1 MSPLDRLNPPQ
12 LEAVLHRGSPLLIL
26 AGAGS
31 GKTRVITHRVTTL
44 LEQDGIA
51 PQNILAVTFTNKAA
65 GEMKERVTHML
76 QGRMALGGLWMTTFH
91 SACVRILRRDGPA
104 AGIPKEFTIYDDD
117 SQTALVKQIVRELGL
132 DDKVYAPRALLS
144 RIGHWKNLGISAE
157 QAMRDSNDPKT
168 ERAAVVFEHYQKGLR
183 RNQALDFD
191 DLLLETVRLL
201 QVSPETAL
209 RYNERFRHIL
219 VDEYQDTNRVQ
230 YELIRLL
237 TQMHKEICVVG
248 DEDQSIYSW
257 RGADIRNILEFER
270 DFPSAKTI
278 RLEQNYRSTKN
289 VLAAAGAVVA
299 RNTARKGKTLWSDRE
314 AGELIGFYEGADAEQ
329 EALFIADTIAK
340 YLPHAGGKK
349 VGVLYRTNG
358 QSRLIEEALR
368 RYRLKYHV
376 VGGLSF
382 YERAEI
388 KDLTSYLRVALNP
401 DDSISMLRI
410 VNTPPRGI
418 GSTTVEKL
426 EHLALENNLSLWGA
440 IQAAIQANPASRLG
454 AAPERSG
461 LASRALGALADFVQF
476 VNDLRALALS
486 QAPVLDLLKWIIERT
501 RFTAAFET
509 AGDPEAAA
517 RLENIQELLNAAAD
531 STERGEDVSDFLDHA
546 ALSSDADDIDE
557 RAQISLLTLHTAKGL
572 EFSLVFLAGLEE
584 GLFPHSR
591 TLESTIELEEERRLC
606 YVGMTRAQDRL
617 VLTRAQVRRRY
628 GSEMPDETE
637 PSRFLAEVPPELV
650 NDLNPNRRQR
660 VQRAAG
666 DVYDGPLLNSAE
678 NIRQFFAQRGAG
690 QALPPSKPAQAA
702 PAVPRPAPAANE
714 SRGIKVG
721 GRVRHAKYGVG
732 VLLRREGE
740 GGEAKLTISFPGHGL
755 KKLVEKYAE
764 LESA

>member
-1 MSPLDRLNPPQ
+1 MSSLDRLNPHQ
-12 LEAVLHRGSPLLIL
+12 QEAVLHRGSPLLIL

-31 GKTRVITHRVTTL
+31 GKTRVITHRVATL
-44 LEQDGIA
+44 LEQDGVR
-51 PQNILAVTFTNKAA
+51 PESILAVTFTNKAA

-76 QGRMALGGLWMTTFH
+76 GGRIRLGSLWMTTFH

-117 SQTALVKQIVRELGL
+117 SQVALVKQIVKELGL
-132 DDKVYAPRALLS
+132 DDKVYAPRSLLA
-144 RIGHWKNLGISAE
+144 RISHWKNLGLAPE
-157 QAMRDSNDPKT
+157 QAHRDAEDPKN
-168 ERAAVVFEHYQKGLR
+168 ERAAIVYEHYQKGLR

-201 QVSPETAL
+201 HSSPETAL
-209 RYNERFRHIL
+209 RYNERFQHLL

-230 YELIRLL
+230 YEMIRLL
-237 TQMHKEICVVG
+237 TQLHKDVCVVG

-270 DFPSAKTI
+270 DFPKARTI

-299 RNTARKGKTLWSDRE
+299 RNEARKGKTLWTDRE
-314 AGELIGFYEGADAEQ
+314 SGELVGFYEGADAEQ

-340 YLPHAGGKK
+340 YLPGNTGKK
-349 VGVLYRTNG
+349 VGILYRTNG

-388 KDLTSYLRVALNP
+388 KDLTSYLKVALNP

-410 VNTPPRGI
+410 INTPPRGI
-418 GSTTVEKL
+418 GNTTVEKL
-426 EHLALENNLSLWGA
+426 EHLALESNQSLWGA
-440 IQAAIQANPASRLG
+440 VQ

-461 LASRALGALADFVQF
+461 LANRALGALAEFTQLI
-476 VNDLRALALS
+476 NDLRALALS

-501 RFTAAFET
+501 RFTSAFET

-531 STERGEDVSDFLDHA
+531 STERGEEISDFLDHA

-572 EFSLVFLAGLEE
+572 EFSLVFLAGMEE

-591 TLESTIELEEERRLC
+591 TLNSTIELEEERRLC

-617 VLTRAQVRRRY
+617 ILTRAQVRRRY
-628 GSEMPDETE
+628 GSDMPDETE
-637 PSRFLAEVPPELV
+637 PSRFLSEVPDNLLS
-650 NDLNPNRRQR
+650 DLNPNRRKQR
-660 VQRAAG
+660 ERAAADAYG
-666 DVYDGPLLNSAE
+666 GPVLNSAE
-678 NIRQFFAQRGAG
+678 NIRQFFAQRGSAG
-690 QALPPSKPAQAA
+690 A
-702 PAVPRPAPAANE
+702 P
-714 SRGIKVG
+714 
-721 GRVRHAKYGVG
+721 
-732 VLLRREGE
+732 
-740 GGEAKLTISFPGHGL
+740 SFPPA
-755 KKLVEKYAE
+755 KA
-764 LESA
+764 S

>member
-1 MSPLDRLNPPQ
+1 MSALDRLNTPQ
-12 LEAVLHRGSPLLIL
+12 RDAVLHRGSPLLIL

-31 GKTRVITHRVTTL
+31 GKTRVITHRVATL
-44 LEQDGIA
+44 LEQDGVR
-51 PQNILAVTFTNKAA
+51 PESILAVTFTNKAA
-65 GEMKERVTHML
+65 GEMKERVAHML
-76 QGRMALGGLWMTTFH
+76 EGRVRLGSLWMTTFH

-117 SQTALVKQIVRELGL
+117 SQVALTKQIVKELGL
-132 DDKVYAPRALLS
+132 DDKVYSPRSLLS
-144 RIGHWKNLGISAE
+144 RISHWKNHGLSPE
-157 QAMRDSNDPKT
+157 QAMRDAEDPKS

-201 QVSPETAL
+201 HVSPETAL
-209 RYNERFRHIL
+209 RYNERFQHLL

-230 YELIRLL
+230 YEMIRLL
-237 TQMHKEICVVG
+237 TQVHKNICVVG

-270 DFPSAKTI
+270 DFPHARTI

-299 RNTARKGKTLWSDRE
+299 RNQARKGKTLWTDRE
-314 AGELIGFYEGADAEQ
+314 SGDRVGFYEGADAEQ
-329 EALFIADTIAK
+329 EALFIADTIHK
-340 YLPHAGGKK
+340 YTPGNPGKK
-349 VGVLYRTNG
+349 VGILYRTNG

-368 RYRLKYHV
+368 RYRMKYHV

-388 KDLTSYLRVALNP
+388 KDLTSYLKVALNP
-401 DDSISMLRI
+401 DDSISLLRI

-440 IQAAIQANPASRLG
+440 IQAA
-454 AAPERSG
+454 PERSG
-461 LASRALGALADFVQF
+461 LANRALSALAEFERLL
-476 VNDLRALALS
+476 NDLRALALS

-501 RFTAAFET
+501 RFTSAFET

-517 RLENIQELLNAAAD
+517 RLENIQELMNAAAD
-531 STERGEDVSDFLDHA
+531 STERGEEISDFLDHA
-546 ALSSDADDIDE
+546 ALVSDADDIDE
-557 RAQISLLTLHTAKGL
+557 RALISLLTLHTAKGL
-572 EFSLVFLAGLEE
+572 EFSLVFLAGMEE

-591 TLESTIELEEERRLC
+591 TLESTVELEEERRLC

-637 PSRFLAEVPPELV
+637 PSRFLSEVPPDLIE
-650 NDLNPNRRQR
+650 DLNPNRRQR
-660 VQRAAG
+660 RANA
-666 DVYDGPLLNSAE
+666 DTYDGPVLNSAD
-678 NIRQFFAQRGAG
+678 NIRQFFAQRGREGA
-690 QALPPSKPAQAA
+690 PPPRPAQSAQQAA
-702 PAVPRPAPAANE
+702 PSAAPKAATGAG
-714 SRGIKVG
+714 GIKVG

-732 VLLRREGE
+732 TLLRREGE
-740 GGEAKLTISFPGHGL
+740 GGDAKLTISFPGYGL

-764 LESA
+764 LEGA

>member
-1 MSPLDRLNPPQ
+1 MSFLDWLNPQQ
-12 LEAVLHRGSPLLIL
+12 LEAVTHRGSPLLIL

-31 GKTRVITHRVTTL
+31 GKTRVITHRVAAL
-44 LEQDGIA
+44 LEQDGA
-51 PQNILAVTFTNKAA
+51 RPESILAVTFTNKAA

-76 QGRMALGGLWMTTFH
+76 SGRMRLGSLWMTTFH

-117 SQTALVKQIVRELGL
+117 SQAALVKQIVKELGL
-132 DDKVYAPRALLS
+132 DDKAYPPRSLLS
-144 RIGHWKNLGISAE
+144 RISHWKNHALSPE
-157 QAMRDSNDPKT
+157 QAMREANDPKT
-168 ERAAVVFEHYQKGLR
+168 EKAAVVYEHYQKGLR

-201 QVSPETAL
+201 QVSRETAL
-209 RYNERFRHIL
+209 RYNERFQHVL

-237 TQMHKEICVVG
+237 TQIHKDVCVVG

-270 DFPSAKTI
+270 DFPKARTI

-299 RNTARKGKTLWSDRE
+299 RNQARKGKTLWTDRE
-314 AGELIGFYEGADAEQ
+314 AGDLVGFYEGADAEQ
-329 EALFIADTIAK
+329 EALFIAETIAR
-340 YLPHAGGKK
+340 YLPGNPGKK

-368 RYRLKYHV
+368 RYRLRYHV

-410 VNTPPRGI
+410 LNTPPRGI
-418 GSTTVEKL
+418 GNTTVEKL
-426 EHLALENNLSLWGA
+426 ENLALENNLSLWAGV
-440 IQAAIQANPASRLG
+440 Q

-461 LASRALGALADFVQF
+461 LANRALAALAEFARLI
-476 VNDLRALALS
+476 NDLRALALS
-486 QAPVLDLLKWIIERT
+486 QAPVLDMLKWIIERT
-501 RFTAAFET
+501 HFTSAFET

-531 STERGEDVSDFLDHA
+531 STARGEEISDFLDHA
-546 ALSSDADDIDE
+546 ALVSDADDIDE
-557 RAQISLLTLHTAKGL
+557 RALISLLTLHTAKGL

-591 TLESTIELEEERRLC
+591 TLNSTVELEEERRLC

-617 VLTRAQVRRRY
+617 ILTRAQVRRRY

-637 PSRFLAEVPPELV
+637 PSRFLSEVPEDLIA
-650 NDLNPNRRQR
+650 DLNPQRRPR
-660 VQRAAG
+660 RERA

-678 NIRQFFAQRGAG
+678 NIRRFFAQRGKDGAS
-690 QALPPSKPAQAA
+690 ALPPATSSPSAFNSPAKTSQPTSGTAA
-702 PAVPRPAPAANE
+702 KAPE
-714 SRGIKVG
+714 PGGIKVG

-732 VLLRREGE
+732 TLLRREGE
-740 GGEAKLTISFPGHGL
+740 GGDAKLTISFQGYGL

-764 LESA
+764 LEGA